1 MPHTMLRCSE
11 CQNYHLPDMKTLGC
25 ERCGA
30 PLDVEYIGD
39 GGEQSGIRPPGW
51 TGPAIPLPVHTSDA
65 FVTLGEGGTPCVS
78 LNSISKELGLEN
90 LVAKLE
96 FMNPTGS
103 FKDRGTSIMMS
114 VAREQGVREIVED
127 SSGNAGASVS
137 AYAARAG
144 IRAHI
149 FAPSTAP
156 EAKLQQI
163 KVYGAQTHAI
173 EGSREDTTR
182 AAVDYCAERGLVYAS
197 HNLSPYFIEGT
208 KMFAYELFQQY
219 GQGIPGDI
227 VMPVGNGSLFIGAWK
242 GFQEL
247 RQAGLLTSM
256 PRLHAVQA
264 SAVMPLAAAYDGVK
278 WKREPG
284 SSTIAGGISVGDP
297 PRLRQCLRVL
307 QESGGVALAVDD
319 DAIKLWHGRLAEV
332 EGIYAEPTSAAAFAG
347 LERLA
352 AEGRIDRDG
361 SVLVAVTGFGLKDAP
376 PA

>member
-11 CQNYHLPDMKTLGC
+11 CQHYHLPDMKTLGC

-78 LNSISKELGLEN
+78 LNGISKELGLEN

-114 VAREQGVREIVED
+114 VASEQGVREIVED

-137 AYAARAG
+137 AYAAKAG

-149 FAPSTAP
+149 FAPATAP

-163 KVYGAQTHAI
+163 KVYGAQT
-173 EGSREDTTR
+173 
-182 AAVDYCAERGLVYAS
+182 
-197 HNLSPYFIEGT
+197 
-208 KMFAYELFQQY
+208 
-219 GQGIPGDI
+219 
-227 VMPVGNGSLFIGAWK
+227 
-242 GFQEL
+242 
-247 RQAGLLTSM
+247 
-256 PRLHAVQA
+256 
-264 SAVMPLAAAYDGVK
+264 
-278 WKREPG
+278 
-284 SSTIAGGISVGDP
+284 
-297 PRLRQCLRVL
+297 
-307 QESGGVALAVDD
+307 
-319 DAIKLWHGRLAEV
+319 
-332 EGIYAEPTSAAAFAG
+332 
-347 LERLA
+347 
-352 AEGRIDRDG
+352 
-361 SVLVAVTGFGLKDAP
+361 
-376 PA
+376 